1 MHTAL
6 DLVLLET
13 RLLENLRVRQEI
25 DLRSSLLRPA
35 DLRKQSVLKLHHRH
49 TALIAVVMN
58 VAVSADLDVHIGGQ
72 CIHDRGTH
80 SVQSAAGLVCGIVKL
95 AARMQRRVHNSRCRH
110 ALRVHA
116 DRHASSVI
124 FHCTGAVRLQ
134 CDIYGI
140 AGTRQMFVH
149 CVVHNLVNKMIQTL
163 SGHASDVHSGSLPY
177 GFESFQNGNTT
188 LVISLFL
195 CHVLLPF
202 LDIPLDNITYWE
214 NPCKQQN
221 VCFVKI
227 FYFCANRRNTRKR
240 IRLLS
245 LSAYYHSLFG
255 CILQL
260 ISYILFNSAALS
272 FRSEEISFTE
282 SVDAAISSVLAAR
295 LVIRSSTSRII
306 SVR

>member
-25 DLRSSLLRPA
+25 DLRSGLLRLT
-35 DLRKQSVLKLHHRH
+35 DLREQSVLKLHHRH

-124 FHCTGAVRLQ
+124 FHCTGAIRLQ

-140 AGTRQMFVH
+140 AGTRQMLVH

-195 CHVLLPF
+195 LP
-202 LDIPLDNITYWE
+202 
-214 NPCKQQN
+214 C
-221 VCFVKI
+221 
-227 FYFCANRRNTRKR
+227 
-240 IRLLS
+240 S
-245 LSAYYHSLFG
+245 S
-255 CILQL
+255 
-260 ISYILFNSAALS
+260 S
-272 FRSEEISFTE
+272 FP
-282 SVDAAISSVLAAR
+282 
-295 LVIRSSTSRII
+295 
-306 SVR
+306 